1 MRQVRDLV
9 YDCAKMP
16 RSSSSLKLVNGVSC
30 CISCLCSYI
39 GGSVNFAAVSSLL
52 GLSSSGST
60 LAAAMTADNLAMA
73 AYIAVIMSIPAK
85 LPASSTIGK
94 HGQELNGIPPA
105 VTAESMALALATGTV
120 ACTLGNALA
129 IRAGFA
135 SGGLAFTAL
144 VASGLVALTGL
155 MRRFQ
160 ADDSPSVSHFSG
172 AEALGGAL
180 MMFFFATIG
189 AAAGSL
195 GALAGCGWLLVFI
208 AIQLSIQ
215 LSVSVLLGR
224 AMRIPLPIVL
234 VAANANV
241 GGPATAAA
249 MAGAKGWR
257 SLVQPAILTGALGYA
272 VANAVGWGMGAL
284 LQQWYLLML

>member
-1 MRQVRDLV
+1 
-9 YDCAKMP
+9 
-16 RSSSSLKLVNGVSC
+16 
-30 CISCLCSYI
+30 
-39 GGSVNFAAVSSLL
+39 
-52 GLSSSGST
+52 
-60 LAAAMTADNLAMA
+60 
-73 AYIAVIMSIPAK
+73 
-85 LPASSTIGK
+85 
-94 HGQELNGIPPA
+94 
-105 VTAESMALALATGTV
+105 
-120 ACTLGNALA
+120 
-129 IRAGFA
+129 
-135 SGGLAFTAL
+135 
-144 VASGLVALTGL
+144 
-155 MRRFQ
+155 
-160 ADDSPSVSHFSG
+160 
-172 AEALGGAL
+172 